1 MGYVLVKGK
10 ALEKVADTTTIYA
23 SPACHRVIRRG
34 KNDQKGPHEAVNSDE
49 IKKAIEHEVNT
60 ANPDLPSGIGGAVN
74 KIGGSVLDFDSTKV
88 NAITESSAKSEI
100 SKAIA
105 GKEGG
110 YTQSPIVDEI
120 TQMEAY
126 SKTKLEEFN
135 AATEKLKGVSFPVT
149 AVNSMSQWF
158 DDMEA
163 VIDAL
168 PTMSKDGGLVY
179 EVEKSEEGYWYYTG
193 ESQPMD
199 REWNMKL
206 QDAKA
211 SVCLWLQGQMDK
223 VTQKL
228 EVLIQDQLAK
238 MDNCGPFMRAIQII
252 QQIPSLTTI
261 IKWATSVIDFLVAF
275 YKLIYNY
282 YKMTIQMLEIIIIR
296 FPQLINKFMQKITEY
311 NCNINYNVSINV
323 KKK

>member
-10 ALEKVADTTTIYA
+10 AFDKVEDTTTIYA

-34 KNDQKGPHEAVNSDE
+34 KNDSKGPHEAVNSEE
-49 IKKAIEHEVNT
+49 IRNAINHEVKT
-60 ANPDLPSGIGGAVN
+60 ANPDLPSGIGGAIG
-74 KIGGSVLDFDSTKV
+74 KIGGSIIDMSDEKAQAITDST
-88 NAITESSAKSEI
+88 AKSEI
-100 SKAIA
+100 SKAIES
-105 GKEGG
+105 KSGG

-120 TQMEAY
+120 TQMEEY
-126 SKTKLEEFN
+126 SKSKLEEFD
-135 AATEKLKGVSFPVT
+135 AVTEKLKGVSFPVT
-149 AVNSMSQWF
+149 SVNSMSQWF

-168 PTMSKDGGLVY
+168 PTMSKDGGTVY
-179 EVEKSEEGYWYYTG
+179 EVKKSEEGYWYYTG

-228 EVLIQDQLAK
+228 EVLIQDQLSK

-282 YKMTIQMLEIIIIR
+282 YKMTVQMLEIIIIR
-296 FPQLINKFMQKITEY
+296 FPQLINKFMHKITEY
-311 NCNINYNVSINV
+311 NCNLNYNVSINV